1 MLWLQVQINK
11 TPQITFGIKHSPLLG
26 QLRQLEPQRPA
37 ERTPTR
43 SKDNT
48 KEVIQV
54 QKTVIKQNRDQVED
68 SRNIIHQHVVE
79 SNETDEIYNTGAHLT
94 QVRHD
99 SEVRSTTVSPEPIQ
113 HRETLTQDIV
123 WVPEKPL
130 RRGSYTIDTSDGN
143 GYSEHYQNSEVI
155 PVENGVIRT
164 TEQGDRGGRCT
175 EERSNEVIRRE
186 GFEQNVERNVKNASA
201 HESKQAASQ
210 EVRSNTD
217 VQKLAN
223 GGISKTTTTTTI
235 RKVGTAAKTANES
248 TAVTRTATVV
258 TSRDVGV
265 K

>member
-1 MLWLQVQINK
+1 MQINK

-26 QLRQLEPQRPA
+26 QLRPLGQQRPA
-37 ERTPTR
+37 ERTTTQ

-48 KEVIQV
+48 REVTQV
-54 QKTVIKQNRDQVED
+54 QRTVIKQHRDQVED
-68 SRNIIHQHVVE
+68 NRNVNQQHIVE
-79 SNETDEIYNTGAHLT
+79 SNETHDVYNTGAHVT

-99 SEVRSTTVSPEPIQ
+99 SEVRSTTVSPEPVQ
-113 HRETLTQDIV
+113 HQETLTQDIV
-123 WVPEKPL
+123 WVPEKPI

-155 PVENGVIRT
+155 PVENGVIRA
-164 TEQGDRGGRCT
+164 TEQGERGGRCT

-201 HESKQAASQ
+201 HETKQAATE
-210 EVRSNTD
+210 EVRSNID

-223 GGISKTTTTTTI
+223 GGVSKTTTTTTI
-235 RKVGTAAKTANES
+235 RKVGTAARTANES

>member
-1 MLWLQVQINK
+1 M
-11 TPQITFGIKHSPLLG
+11 LG
-26 QLRQLEPQRPA
+26 QLKPLEPQRPA
-37 ERTPTR
+37 ERTTTE
-43 SKDNT
+43 STDNT
-48 KEVIQV
+48 REVTQV
-54 QKTVIKQNRDQVED
+54 QRTVIKQNRDQVED
-68 SRNIIHQHVVE
+68 NRNVYQQNIVE
-79 SNETDEIYNTGAHLT
+79 SHDTNEIHNTGAHVT

-99 SEVRSTTVSPEPIQ
+99 SEIRSTTVSPEPVQ
-113 HRETLTQDIV
+113 HQETLTQDIV
-123 WVPEKPL
+123 WVPEKPI

-143 GYSEHYQNSEVI
+143 SYSEHYENSEVI

-164 TEQGDRGGRCT
+164 AEQGERGGRCT

-186 GFEQNVERNVKNASA
+186 GFEQNVERNVKNATA
-201 HESKQAASQ
+201 HEKTQAAT
-210 EVRSNTD
+210 EVVRSNTD

-235 RKVGTAAKTANES
+235 RKVGTAARTANES

>member
-1 MLWLQVQINK
+1 MWLQVQINK

-26 QLRQLEPQRPA
+26 QLRPLNSQHPA
-37 ERTPTR
+37 EKTTPKST
-43 SKDNT
+43 DNT
-48 KEVIQV
+48 REVTKV
-54 QKTVIKQNRDQVED
+54 QRTVIHQNNDQD
-68 SRNIIHQHVVE
+68 NRNVHQQNIVE
-79 SNETDEIYNTGAHLT
+79 SNETNEIYNTRAHVT

-99 SEVRSTTVSPEPIQ
+99 SEVRSTTVSPEPVQ
-113 HRETLTQDIV
+113 HRETLSQDIV
-123 WVPEKPL
+123 WVPEKPI

-155 PVENGVIRT
+155 PVANGVIRT
-164 TEQGDRGGRCT
+164 AEQGERVGSCT
-175 EERSNEVIRRE
+175 EERSGEVIRRE
-186 GFEQNVERNVKNASA
+186 GFEQNIERNVKNATA
-201 HESKQAASQ
+201 HEKKQAATE

-223 GGISKTTTTTTI
+223 GGVCKTTTTTTI
-235 RKVGTAAKTANES
+235 RKVGTAARTANES